1 MLARMTQE
9 ALVREAFAKQSAW
22 CAKLG
27 SPFTA
32 RLTEGLGRHLDRST
46 AAGRRVLDWTGPPDA
61 LGDAVPLRLA
71 GALHALVRRGRL
83 PDLAEL
89 YPPNPLPSVERLA
102 AAAMDALREADAEI
116 GGWLG
121 YAPQTNEVARSAV
134 LYPGLMV
141 VAKETKLPL
150 ALFEIG
156 ASAGLNLIPDRYAYR
171 LGGGALGRSGSPVVL
186 SPDWS
191 GASMAGGEPKILSR
205 RGCDRSP
212 LDLTIA
218 AHRERLIA
226 YLWPDQLERIA
237 RVEAAIGLA
246 RENPPPID
254 AADAGQWV
262 EEVIGGPAERG
273 VARVLFHSI
282 ALQYFP
288 ESSKRRIAARMET
301 AGQQTTDDT
310 PLAWLAFEQY
320 RGEGP
325 RLTLKLWPR
334 TGERLLALADAH
346 VRKVEWLT

>member
-1 MLARMTQE
+1 MTQE

-32 RLTEGLGRHLDRST
+32 LLMAGLARHLDRST
-46 AAGRRVLDWTGPPDA
+46 AAGRRVLDWRGPPDA

-83 PDLAEL
+83 PDLAKL
-89 YPPNPLPSVERLA
+89 YPPNPLPSVDKLA

-141 VAKETKLPL
+141 VATETKLPL

-156 ASAGLNLIPDRYAYR
+156 ASAGLNLNPDKCAYR
-171 LGGGALGRSGSPVVL
+171 LGGRALGRTGSPVVL
-186 SPDWS
+186 SPEWT
-191 GASMAGGEPKILSR
+191 GAPMAGVEPKVLSR

-212 LDLTIA
+212 LDLSIT

-237 RVEAAIGLA
+237 RAEAAIGLA
-246 RENPPPID
+246 REAPPIID
-254 AADAGQWV
+254 AADAGPWV
-262 EEVIGGPAERG
+262 EEMIGGPAERG

-288 ESSKRRIAARMET
+288 EASKRRIAARMET
-301 AGQQTTDDT
+301 AGRQATDDT

-320 RGEGP
+320 RSEGP
-325 RLTLKLWPR
+325 RLTLKLWR
-334 TGERLLALADAH
+334 GGGERLLALADAH
-346 VRKVEWLT
+346 VRKVQWQT